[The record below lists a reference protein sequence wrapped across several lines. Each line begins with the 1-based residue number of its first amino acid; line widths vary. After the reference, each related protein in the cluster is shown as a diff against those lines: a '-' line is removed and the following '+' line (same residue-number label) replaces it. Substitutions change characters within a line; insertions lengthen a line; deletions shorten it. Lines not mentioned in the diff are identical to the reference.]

1 IWIRRIWPKRPFLR
15 AALLTGVFAP
25 TTAVVLGCLLVAH
38 GRASLR
44 PDRPA
49 PGPAEEEVYAWARRH
64 TPPSAALLAAPGT
77 LDPLVRAERAQVW
90 SDSPYSTNWGYPPA
104 LIEPRRRAV
113 MDAFAAGLSEG
124 DFAFLRSLKRPV
136 YRVARDG

>member
-1 IWIRRIWPKRPFLR
+1 AKFVQLGMLPLASLAAPAARLWIRRIWPERPFLR

-90 SDSPYSTNWGYPPA
+90 SDSPYSTNWGYP
-104 LIEPRRRAV
+104 
-113 MDAFAAGLSEG
+113 
-124 DFAFLRSLKRPV
+124 
-136 YRVARDG
+136 